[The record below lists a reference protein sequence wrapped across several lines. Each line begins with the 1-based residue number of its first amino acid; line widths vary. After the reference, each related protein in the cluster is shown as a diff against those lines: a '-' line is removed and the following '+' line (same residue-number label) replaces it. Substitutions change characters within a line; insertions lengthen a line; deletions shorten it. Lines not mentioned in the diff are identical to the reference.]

1 MSSRCLSFLF
11 LFLLLGKLS
20 FANTSQQLERVEP
33 PFWWSDMKNK
43 NLQLLVYGKNI
54 AELKVRIDHK
64 KVELKKVHKVDSP
77 NYLFLDLELDKN
89 IKATSIPILFTRGN
103 TTIISHDY
111 EIRERE
117 KNQADI
123 KGFDSSDA
131 IYLITPDRFAN
142 GDTDNDEV
150 KGMLEGLNSRDEYG
164 RHGGD
169 LQGIRD
175 HLDYIDD
182 LGFTAIWLNPILEN
196 NEKEQSYH
204 GYATTDYY
212 KVDPRFGTN
221 EEYKKLSEAASE
233 KGIKLIMDM
242 IANHCG
248 SNHWWTKDPPTKDW
262 FNFQGNYTNTNHR
275 RETVQDPHA
284 AEADRMLMEKGW
296 FAPTMPDL
304 NQANPFLATYLMQ
317 NSIWW
322 IEYLGLAGIRQDTYS
337 YPNKDFMSEWTC
349 RIMEEYPNFNI
360 VGEEW
365 SENPAITSYWQKGK
379 INPDDYTSCLPS
391 VMDFPLNIGLTKAL
405 NEEENW
411 GAGIIRLYISLAN
424 DFQYADPYNLVI
436 FPDNHDMTRIYTQ
449 LNEDYDMFKMALT
462 FILTTRGIPQIYY
475 GTEIIM
481 GNPGTTSHGIIR
493 KNFPGG
499 WEGDVINA
507 FDNTGLTT
515 RQIDA
520 KKYLQK
526 LLQWR
531 KEQTTIHKGKLLHY
545 EPRNGV
551 YVYFR
556 MTEKKAVMV
565 ILNKNK
571 NITPLD
577 MRRFHQG
584 LRGQTR
590 GYDVLSEKLIPITEE
605 LLMPARSSMIIEFE
619 H

>member
-11 LFLLLGKLS
+11 LFLFLGNFS
-20 FANTSQQLERVEP
+20 FANPSQPERVEP
-33 PFWWSDMKNK
+33 PFWWADMKNK
-43 NLQLLVYGKNI
+43 NLQVLVYGDNI
-54 AELKVRIDHK
+54 SKLKVKIDHK
-64 KVELKKVHKVDSP
+64 KIDLKKVHRVDSP
-77 NYLFLDLELDKN
+77 NYLILDLELDKN
-89 IKATSIPILFTRGN
+89 IRPTTFPIFFTKNG
-103 TTIISHDY
+103 TTEFSYDY
-111 EIRERE
+111 EIKERE
-117 KNQADI
+117 KGRAET
-123 KGFDSSDA
+123 KGFDTSDA

-142 GDTDNDEV
+142 GNSDNDEV
-150 KGMLEGLNSRDEYG
+150 EGMLEGLNRRDEYG

-169 LQGIRD
+169 IQGIRD
-175 HLDYIDD
+175 HLDYIQGM
-182 LGFTAIWLNPILEN
+182 GFTAIWLNPVLEN
-196 NEKEQSYH
+196 NQKEQSYH

-221 EEYKKLSEAASE
+221 EEYKNLSLAAKD
-233 KGIKLIMDM
+233 KGLKLIMDM

-248 SNHWWTKDPPTKDW
+248 SEHWWMKDPPTNDW
-262 FNFQGNYTNTNHR
+262 FNFQGKYTNTNHR

-284 AEADRMLMEKGW
+284 ADEDRMLMEDGW
-296 FAPTMPDL
+296 FVQTMPDL
-304 NQANPFLATYLMQ
+304 NQRNPFLSTYLMQ

-337 YPNKDFMSEWTC
+337 YPNKDFMSAWTC

-379 INPDDYTSCLPS
+379 VNPDGYTSCLPS
-391 VMDFPLNIGLTKAL
+391 IMDFPLNIALNKAL

-411 GAGIIRLYISLAN
+411 GAGIVRLYLSLAN

-449 LNEDYDMFKMALT
+449 LNEDYDMYKMALA

-499 WEGDVINA
+499 WEGDVVNA
-507 FDNTGLTT
+507 FDETGLTS

-531 KEQTTIHKGKLLHY
+531 KEQPIIHRGKLLHY

-556 MTEKKAVMV
+556 YTNKGTVMV

-577 MRRFHQG
+577 TKRFGQG
-584 LRGQTR
+584 LKGHIR
-590 GYDVLSEKLIPITEE
+590 GYEIISGELIPITEE
-605 LLMPARSSMIIEFE
+605 LLIPARSSMIIELE
-619 H
+619 

>member
-1 MSSRCLSFLF
+1 MNSRCLSLLFLF
-11 LFLLLGKLS
+11 LFLGNFS
-20 FANTSQQLERVEP
+20 FANTTQQLERIEP
-33 PFWWSDMKNK
+33 PFWWADMKSK
-43 NLQLLVYGKNI
+43 KLQLLVYGENI
-54 AELKVRIDHK
+54 ATLKVQIDHK
-64 KVELKKVHKVDSP
+64 KVALKKVHKVDSP
-77 NYLFLDLELDKN
+77 NYLFLDLEFDKN
-89 IKATSIPILFTRGN
+89 IKATTIPILFTREN
-103 TTIISHDY
+103 ITILSHNY
-111 EIRERE
+111 EIKERE
-117 KNQADI
+117 KNRTDI
-123 KGFDSSDA
+123 KGFDTSDA

-142 GDTDNDEV
+142 GNPDNDNVE
-150 KGMLEGLNSRDEYG
+150 GMLEGLNSRDEYG

-169 LQGIRD
+169 LQGIRN
-175 HLDYIDD
+175 HLDYIHD
-182 LGFTAIWLNPILEN
+182 LGFTAIWLNPVLEN
-196 NEKEQSYH
+196 NQEEQSYH

-221 EEYKKLSEAASE
+221 EEYKKLSQEAADQ
-233 KGIKLIMDM
+233 GIKVIMDM

-248 SNHWWTKDPPTKDW
+248 SNHWWMKDPPTKDW

-284 AEADRMLMEKGW
+284 AEEDRMLMEQGW
-296 FAPTMPDL
+296 FSPKMPDL
-304 NQANPFLATYLMQ
+304 NQANPFLATYLLQ
-317 NSIWW
+317 NTIWW

-379 INPDDYTSCLPS
+379 VNPDGYTSCLPS
-391 VMDFPLNIGLTKAL
+391 VMDFPLNIAISKGL
-405 NEEENW
+405 NEAENW
-411 GAGIIRLYISLAN
+411 GAGIIRLYLSLAN
-424 DFQYADPYNLVI
+424 DFQYADADNLVI

-449 LNEDYDMFKMALT
+449 LNEDYDMFKMTLT
-462 FILTTRGIPQIYY
+462 FIMTTRGIPQIYY

-499 WEGDVINA
+499 WDGDVINA
-507 FDNTGLTT
+507 FDNTGLTS

-520 KKYLQK
+520 KKYLK
-526 LLQWR
+526 NLLQWR
-531 KEQTTIHKGKLLHY
+531 KEQPAIHDGKLLHY

-556 MTEKKAVMV
+556 YTDNKSVMI

-571 NITPLD
+571 TITPLD
-577 MRRFHQG
+577 TKRFHQG
-584 LRGQTR
+584 LKGHTR
-590 GYDVLSEKLIPITEE
+590 GYEIISGELIQIPDE
-605 LLMPARSSMIIEFE
+605 LLIPARSSMIIELE
-619 H
+619 K

>member
-11 LFLLLGKLS
+11 LFLLLGNFS
-20 FANTSQQLERVEP
+20 FANHSQVERVEP
-33 PFWWSDMKNK
+33 PFWWADMNNK
-43 NLQLLVYGKNI
+43 NLQLLVYGENI
-54 AELKVRIDHK
+54 GKLKAKIVHK
-64 KVELKKVHKVDSP
+64 KVELKKVHRVDNP
-77 NYLFLDLELDKN
+77 NYLFLDLVLDKN
-89 IKATSIPILFTRGN
+89 IKPTTFPILFTNNGITEFSYN
-103 TTIISHDY
+103 Y
-111 EIRERE
+111 EIKKRE
-117 KNQADI
+117 KGRDKLN
-123 KGFDSSDA
+123 GFNTSDA

-142 GDTDNDEV
+142 GNPENDNVE
-150 KGMLEGLNSRDEYG
+150 GMLEGLNQRDEYG

-169 LQGIRD
+169 IQGIRD
-175 HLDYIDD
+175 HLDYIKGM
-182 LGFTAIWLNPILEN
+182 GFTAIWLNPVLEN
-196 NEKEQSYH
+196 NQQEQSYH

-221 EEYKKLSEAASE
+221 EEYKNLSKAA
-233 KGIKLIMDM
+233 KDNGLKLIMDM

-248 SNHWWTKDPPTKDW
+248 SEHWWMKDPPTIDW
-262 FNFQGNYTNTNHR
+262 FNFQGKYTNTNHR
-275 RETVQDPHA
+275 RETVQDPHG
-284 AEADRMLMEKGW
+284 AEDDRLLMEDGW
-296 FAPTMPDL
+296 FVRTMPDL
-304 NQANPFLATYLMQ
+304 NQRNPFLANYLMQ

-337 YPNKDFMSEWTC
+337 YPNKDFMSAWTC

-379 INPDDYTSCLPS
+379 VNPDGYTSCLPS
-391 VMDFPLNIGLTKAL
+391 VMDFPLNIALNKAL
-405 NEEENW
+405 NDEENW
-411 GAGIIRLYISLAN
+411 GAGIVRLYLSLAN

-499 WEGDVINA
+499 WAGDVINA
-507 FDNTGLTT
+507 FNDTGLTT
-515 RQIDA
+515 RQIGA

-531 KEQTTIHKGKLLHY
+531 KEQTIIHEGKLLHY

-556 MTEKKAVMV
+556 STNKGSVMV

-571 NITPLD
+571 NITPLNTK
-577 MRRFHQG
+577 RFHEG
-584 LRGQTR
+584 LKGHKR
-590 GYDVLSEKLIPITEE
+590 GYEIISGQLIPITEE
-605 LLMPARSSMIIEFE
+605 LLIPARSSMIIELE
-619 H
+619 